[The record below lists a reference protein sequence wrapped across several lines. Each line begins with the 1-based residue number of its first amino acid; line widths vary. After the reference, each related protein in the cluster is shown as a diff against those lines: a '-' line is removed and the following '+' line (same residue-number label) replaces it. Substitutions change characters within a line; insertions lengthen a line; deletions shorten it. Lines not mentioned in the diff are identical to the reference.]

1 VDFIKTGNQ
10 REMIFQS
17 QKVSTFEFMSAT
29 SHPCLQVSQLSI
41 RFRGH
46 QPFDAVQEV
55 SFSLAAGKTLA
66 LIGQSGSGKSVTSL
80 ALMGLLPPSA
90 AVSGSMQLEGTG
102 DLSQLEKQH
111 WSAIRGKKIG
121 MVFQEPMSALN
132 PVKTCGYQLVECIK
146 AHQHLSTKAAKEVAL
161 QWLSKVKLP
170 TPDQLYYRYPHQ
182 LSGGQKQ
189 RVMIA
194 MAMCNYPAL
203 LIADEPTTAL
213 DVTVQKE
220 IILLMKELQQEYH
233 TAILFITHD
242 LALARTIAD
251 DFLVLEKG
259 RMVAGFPQRIKE
271 SRVADV
277 AIAPEQQPLLQVR
290 DVEIVYTEEMNW
302 LGKTTKS
309 FTAVDKVSFDLYAG
323 ETLGLVGE
331 SGCGKSTLS
340 RSILGLQGVTKGHI
354 YFEGQDMTHFTPA
367 QWRQLRKD
375 IQIIFQDP
383 YASLNQRIKVGD
395 ALAEPMLVH
404 GIKNRK
410 NVDKAVE
417 ELLAMVQLPLT
428 ARNKYPHEFSGGQ
441 RQRICIARALA
452 VGPRLVICDESVSAL
467 DVKIQEQILELLISL
482 QQQKQLTYLFI
493 THDLAV
499 VRRVSN
505 RILVMEKGKIV
516 EQGPTARVMNHPT
529 QAYTQKLLAAVPGL

>member
-1 VDFIKTGNQ
+1 
-10 REMIFQS
+10 
-17 QKVSTFEFMSAT
+17 MSAANR
-29 SHPCLQVSQLSI
+29 PCIQVSKLSI
-41 RFRGH
+41 RFEGH

-55 SFSLAAGKTLA
+55 SFSIAAGQTLA

-80 ALMGLLPPSA
+80 ALMGLLPANA
-90 AVSGSMQLEGTG
+90 AVSGSMELEGTG
-102 DLSQLEKQH
+102 DLAGLRHED
-111 WSAIRGKKIG
+111 WPAIRGKKIG

-132 PVKTCGYQLVECIK
+132 PVKTCGYQLMECIK
-146 AHQHLSTKAAKEVAL
+146 AHQHLSTKAAKELAV
-161 QWLSKVKLP
+161 QWLTKVKLP
-170 TPDQLYYRYPHQ
+170 TPEQLFRRYPHQ

-242 LALARTIAD
+242 LALARTLVD

-259 RMVAGFPQRIKE
+259 RMVKDFPQRIKE
-271 SRVADV
+271 NSTAEII
-277 AIAPEQQPLLQVR
+277 IAPEEQPLLQVK
-290 DVEIVYTEEMNW
+290 DVEISYAEEINW

-309 FTAVDKVSFDLYAG
+309 FTAVDQVSFELYAG
-323 ETLGLVGE
+323 ETMGLVGE

-340 RSILGLQGVTKGHI
+340 RSILGLQPVTKGHI
-354 YFEGQDMTHFTPA
+354 YFEGQDITQFTA
-367 QWRQLRKD
+367 GQWRQLRKD

-404 GIKNRK
+404 GMSTPK

-417 ELLAMVQLPLT
+417 ELLVMVQLPVS
-428 ARNKYPHEFSGGQ
+428 ARHKYPHEFSGGQ

-452 VGPRLVICDESVSAL
+452 VQPRLVICDESVSAL

-493 THDLAV
+493 THDLTV
-499 VRRVSN
+499 VRRISN
-505 RILVMEKGKIV
+505 RIMVMEKGKIV
-516 EQGPTARVMNHPT
+516 EQGPTAAIMNHPAK
-529 QAYTQKLLAAVPGL
+529 AYTQKLLAAVPGL